1 MMINFSEFVEFQNT
15 KASKKALAKEASEG
29 LPLRFAKV
37 KSGKKEY
44 VAATLSTALIE
55 CMKKNRLTTFKML
68 FNQKTSEIIF
78 QYDGTSSAIDLDS
91 YKIQPQGISVINKFI
106 SYTMLPLIPNGKSSL
121 KYSCEFNDSLRMI
134 LCTPKK
140 D

>member
-1 MMINFSEFVEFQNT
+1 MLINFSEFVEFQNT

-44 VAATLSTALIE
+44 ISAILPPALVE

-78 QYDGTSSAIDLDS
+78 QYDGTSSAINLDT
-91 YKIQPQGISVINKFI
+91 YKMQPQGISIINKFI
-106 SYTMLPLIPNGKSSL
+106 SYTMLPLIPNGKSSI
-121 KYSCEFNDSLRMI
+121 KYSCEFNEGVRMI
-134 LCTPKK
+134 LCTPRK